1 MKRVFIFVLCV
12 GLGAFGAYGIT
23 RWAACNTVLHC
34 EDQVAWL
41 QREFHLSAEE
51 TAAIKTLH
59 DGYQPV
65 CREHC
70 AQIHRARSGLA
81 ALKAGAPLAETNA
94 AQAELTRVETICREA
109 TRAHLE
115 RVAAVMAPAEGAR
128 FLALVLPKLSRS
140 NHDGPF
146 GLK

>member
-23 RWAACNTVLHC
+23 RWAASCPATHK
-34 EDQVAWL
+34 EDQLAWI
-41 QREFHLSAEE
+41 QSEFHLSADQ
-51 TAAIKTLH
+51 TAAIKILH

-65 CREHC
+65 CRDHC
-70 AQIHRARSGLA
+70 QQIHQARSGLA
-81 ALKAGAPLAETNA
+81 ALKAGATLAETNA
-94 AQAELTRVETICREA
+94 AQAELKRVETICREA